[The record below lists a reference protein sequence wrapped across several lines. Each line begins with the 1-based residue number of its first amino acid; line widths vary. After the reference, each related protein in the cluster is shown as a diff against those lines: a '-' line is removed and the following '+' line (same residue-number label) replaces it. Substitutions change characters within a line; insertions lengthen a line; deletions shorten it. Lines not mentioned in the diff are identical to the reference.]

1 MNSPQRGVKLMVDVN
16 SIRAE
21 MARKNITQI
30 QLAKVL
36 GVSARTFSLKLNGVR
51 EFTASELYKISKHLN
66 REVSIFFADR
76 VND

>member
-1 MNSPQRGVKLMVDVN
+1 MNSPQSGVKLMVDVN